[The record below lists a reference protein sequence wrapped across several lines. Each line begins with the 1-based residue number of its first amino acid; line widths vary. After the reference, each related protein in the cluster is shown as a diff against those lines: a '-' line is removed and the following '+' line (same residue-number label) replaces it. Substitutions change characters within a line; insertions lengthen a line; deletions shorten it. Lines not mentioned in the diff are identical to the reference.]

1 VQAILDAIGEP
12 RRREILRLTWDREV
26 AAGDLHR
33 AFGDVTFGAVSQHLG
48 VLARAGLVDVRKDGR
63 YRYYRARTHELGPL
77 RAWLESMW
85 ERSLDQLAALAEADE
100 QPPARRRPRRKRGAH
115 R

>member
-1 VQAILDAIGEP
+1 MTSVQSVLDAIGEP

-26 AAGDLHR
+26 GAGELHR

-63 YRYYRARTHELGPL
+63 RRYYRARKHELGHL
-77 RAWLESMW
+77 RAWLEAMW
-85 ERSLDQLAALAEADE
+85 DAQLDRLATLAEDDE
-100 QPPARRRPRRKRGAH
+100 RPARRKGSRR
-115 R
+115 